1 MTHCRGQRF
10 MGRIA
15 VSTAIVLFGALAL
28 PAGATGAAGKAN
40 ASVDGSESVTSGTWG
55 AKATASVLT
64 FTTNVAQTST
74 VANTGTVALSAV
86 GYTVTI
92 SNPASG
98 SPSFTIFACAT
109 AWSGGKCSGGTGTK
123 VGTTY
128 AKNTTTP
135 VTSTVVPA
143 VGGSV
148 YLQATPSGVTS
159 SVSMTL
165 VTTITSAGQLRA
177 PVVTNQ

>member
-15 VSTAIVLFGALAL
+15 VSAAVLLFGALTL
-28 PAGATGAAGKAN
+28 PGTAAATAKAA
-40 ASVDGSESVTSGTWG
+40 ASVAGSESVTSATWG

-74 VANTGTVALSAV
+74 VANTGTIALSGV

-92 SNPASG
+92 SNPTSG
-98 SPSFTIFACAT
+98 SPSFTLYACAT
-109 AWSGGKCSGGTGTK
+109 AWSGGKCGGGTGTK

-177 PVVTNQ
+177 RVVTNQ